1 MNKEGYLSVYDEK
14 GGRTSFLTIF
24 PAGFSEHMLPNTRSM
39 MIGNAVFPLTNRGM
53 RMKKL
58 LVVYAVMLCLFFLY
72 VYDYSRSDKAGST
85 AGESGSPLVGNLSEK
100 FVMVTF
106 QSGIEYWK
114 SGLKGFEDA
123 AQLFNVSV
131 EYRGAA
137 HYDVHEQMTVL
148 EQVIAKKPAG
158 IAVSAIDSEALN
170 PVIDKA
176 YEQGIPIVL
185 FDSDAPLSKAS
196 TYIGTNNM
204 EAGSAAARQ
213 MAEFL
218 DEKGETAVITQP
230 RQYNQEERTEG
241 FKQTIEQ
248 HYPKMKVY
256 AVLDGKGDELTSKKE
271 AAAILK
277 KNPDIQGI
285 FTTEANGASGVAQAV
300 KAAGLEK
307 KVHIIGFDKDK
318 KTLDGI
324 KDGTISATL
333 GQDTW
338 QMGYW
343 SLHMLFYSNRH
354 LKDTRSLPSS
364 IDTGITIITKENV
377 EAYYAND

>member
-1 MNKEGYLSVYDEK
+1 
-14 GGRTSFLTIF
+14 
-24 PAGFSEHMLPNTRSM
+24 
-39 MIGNAVFPLTNRGM
+39 
-53 RMKKL
+53 MKKL
-58 LVVYAVMLCLFFLY
+58 LALYAVMLCLFFVY
-72 VYDYSRSDKAGST
+72 VYDYSHSEKAGSNE
-85 AGESGSPLVGNLSEK
+85 GEESGPLAGSLSEK
-100 FVMVTF
+100 YVMVTF

-137 HYDVHEQMTVL
+137 HYDAHEQTTVL

-158 IAVSAIDSEALN
+158 IAVSAIDPEALN

-176 YEQGIPIVL
+176 REQGIPVVL
-185 FDSDAPLSKAS
+185 FDSDAPLSNAS
-196 TYIGTNNM
+196 TYIGTNNR
-204 EAGSAAARQ
+204 EAGAAAARE
-213 MAEFL
+213 MAKFL
-218 DEKGETAVITQP
+218 EGKGETAVITQP
-230 RQYNQEERTEG
+230 NQYNHQERTKG
-241 FKQTIEQ
+241 FRKTIEQ
-248 HYPKMKVY
+248 SYPNMKVS
-256 AVLDGKGDELTSKKE
+256 AVLDGKGDELTSKKAAE
-271 AAAILK
+271 ALLK
-277 KNPDIQGI
+277 QNPRIKGI

-300 KAAGLEK
+300 ETAGLK
-307 KVHIIGFDKDK
+307 GKVNIIGFDKDK

-324 KDGTISATL
+324 TDGSIAATL

-343 SLHMLFYSNRH
+343 SLHMLFFSNHH
-354 LKDTRSLPSS
+354 LKKPRPLPSS